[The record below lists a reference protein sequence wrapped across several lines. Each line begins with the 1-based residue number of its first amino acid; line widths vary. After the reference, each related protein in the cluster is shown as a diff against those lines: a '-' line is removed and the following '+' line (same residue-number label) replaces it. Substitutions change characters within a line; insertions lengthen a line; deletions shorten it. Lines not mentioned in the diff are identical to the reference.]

1 MSPMQTLTEAIKAG
15 HRPNATDTAAMLY
28 ELAAAFGND
37 WPEAEWMNSNPES
50 WADEIVMAQKC
61 MDEPAVGLFEI
72 PAFPSIRRAE

>member
-1 MSPMQTLTEAIKAG
+1 MQTLTEAIKAG

-37 WPEAEWMNSNPES
+37 WPESEWMNSNPES

-61 MDEPAVGLFEI
+61 MDEPAVGLFDL
-72 PAFPSIRRAE
+72 PALPSIRRAA